1 MSARHITL
9 FDTTLRDG
17 AQGSGV
23 DFSLSD
29 KRVLAVALDQFGI
42 DYIEGGWPGANPS
55 DNKFFANPPKL
66 ARAKLVAFGM
76 TCRAQRSAGNDPSLT
91 QVLSAKTPLACL
103 VGKSSAFQVEQV
115 LNIAR
120 DENLRMIKDSCAEAV
135 KRKGAGGCFFD
146 AEHFFDG
153 YKQDSS
159 YALACLDAA
168 AAGGASWL
176 VLCDTNGGTLPFEI
190 ERITSEV
197 SARFGIGGDGAR
209 QDGARQDGAGQDGA
223 RQDGAGQG
231 VRLGIHAHNDTGN
244 AIANS
249 LAAVRAG
256 ADQVQG
262 TLNGIGERCGNADLI
277 AVIPNLM
284 LKMGLRTSVEER
296 SLTRL
301 VDLSRLLDHRLNR
314 IPRAE
319 SPYVGLSAFAHKGG
333 LHGSAV
339 ARETRAYEHIPP
351 ESVGNRRKI
360 VVSDQAG
367 RANLKARLGDLSL
380 GDFSDAQLDRLL
392 EEVKQRES
400 EGYSYEDSEA
410 SLSLLALRV
419 LGDAVDFYT
428 IDRFRVMDERRW
440 NALGEEVIESEAVVL
455 LRAKGKG
462 VNAKEGDDGE
472 RLTAAVSDCGPV
484 NALDKALRKGLTELY
499 PQLEDLRLVDYH
511 VRIIPPDEG
520 SSGTDATTRVSIDF
534 MDADGESWTT
544 VGVSANIIVASLR
557 ALDDAYR
564 YMLFRSQQGKG

>member
-1 MSARHITL
+1 MSARHIEL

-17 AQGSGV
+17 AQSSGV
-23 DFSLSD
+23 DFSFAD
-29 KRVLAVALDQFGI
+29 KRVLANALDRFGI

-55 DNKFFANPPKL
+55 DSKFFASPPKFNH
-66 ARAKLVAFGM
+66 AKLVAFGM
-76 TCRAQRSAGNDPSLT
+76 TCRAERSAGNDPSLT
-91 QVLSAKTPLACL
+91 QVLSAKSPIACL
-103 VGKSSAFQVEQV
+103 VGKSSAFQVDEV
-115 LNIAR
+115 LRIAR

-135 KRKGAGGCFFD
+135 KRKGARGCFFD

-168 AAGGASWL
+168 AAGGASKL
-176 VLCDTNGGTLPFEI
+176 VLCDTNGGTLPFEV
-190 ERITSEV
+190 ERITGEV
-197 SARFGIGGDGAR
+197 AARFGGDEK
-209 QDGARQDGAGQDGA
+209 
-223 RQDGAGQG
+223 
-231 VRLGIHAHNDTGN
+231 VSLGIHAHNDTGN

-314 IPRAE
+314 VPRAE

-339 ARETRAYEHIPP
+339 ARETRAYEHIAP

-367 RANLKARLGDLSL
+367 RANLRMRLGDLGL
-380 GDFSDAQLDRLL
+380 GEFSDGQLDRVLG
-392 EEVKQRES
+392 EVKQRES

-419 LGDAVDFYT
+419 RGGVVDFYT

-440 NALGEEVIESEAVVL
+440 NALGEEVIESEAIVA
-455 LRAKGKG
+455 LRAKDKDREKSKDEGKEQG
-462 VNAKEGDDGE
+462 GDRVE
-472 RLTAAVSDCGPV
+472 RLTAAVSECGPV

-499 PQLEDLRLVDYH
+499 PQLEGLRLVDYH

-520 SSGTDATTRVSIDF
+520 SSGTEATTRVSIDF
-534 MDADGESWTT
+534 MDASGESWTT

-557 ALDDAYR
+557 ALDDSYR
-564 YMLFRSQQGKG
+564 YMLFRSQKEKG

>member
-1 MSARHITL
+1 MSARHIML

-17 AQGSGV
+17 AQSSGV
-23 DFSLSD
+23 DFSVAD
-29 KRVLAVALDQFGI
+29 KRVLANALDQFGI

-55 DNKFFANPPKL
+55 DSKFFANPPKL
-66 ARAKLVAFGM
+66 TRAQLVAFGM

-91 QVLSAKTPLACL
+91 QVLSAKSPLACL
-103 VGKSSAFQVEQV
+103 VGKSSVFQVDEV
-115 LNIAR
+115 LKIAR

-135 KRKGAGGCFFD
+135 RRKGAGGCFFD

-168 AAGGASWL
+168 VAGGASWL

-190 ERITSEV
+190 ERITGEV
-197 SARFGIGGDGAR
+197 SARFSGG
-209 QDGARQDGAGQDGA
+209 QEKEKEK
-223 RQDGAGQG
+223 

-284 LKMGLRTSVEER
+284 LKMGLRTSIEEQ

-339 ARETRAYEHIPP
+339 ARETRAYEHIAP
-351 ESVGNRRKI
+351 ERVGNRRKI

-367 RANLKARLGDLSL
+367 RANLKMRLGDLGL
-380 GDFSDAQLDRLL
+380 GEFSDGQLDRLL

-410 SLSLLALRV
+410 SLSLLALRARGGV
-419 LGDAVDFYT
+419 VDFYT

-440 NALGEEVIESEAVVL
+440 NALGEEVIESEAIVS
-455 LRAKGKG
+455 LRAKDNRGSKEKGGDGKG
-462 VNAKEGDDGE
+462 GNGVE
-472 RLTAAVSDCGPV
+472 RLTAAVSVCGPV

-499 PQLEDLRLVDYH
+499 PQLEGLRLVDYH

-520 SSGTDATTRVSIDF
+520 SSGTEATTRVSIDF
-534 MDADGESWTT
+534 MDGSGESWTT

-557 ALDDAYR
+557 ALDDSYR
-564 YMLFRSQQGKG
+564 YMLFRTQNRE

>member
-17 AQGSGV
+17 AQSSGV
-23 DFSLSD
+23 DFSLAD
-29 KRVLAVALDQFGI
+29 KRVLANALDQFGI

-55 DNKFFANPPKL
+55 DSKFFANPPTF
-66 ARAKLVAFGM
+66 AHAKLVAFGM
-76 TCRAQRSAGNDPSLT
+76 TCRAERSAGNDPNLT
-91 QVLSAKTPLACL
+91 QVLSAKSPLACL
-103 VGKSSAFQVEQV
+103 VGKSSVFQVDEV
-115 LNIAR
+115 LKIAR

-135 KRKGAGGCFFD
+135 KRKGEGNCFFD

-153 YKQDSS
+153 YKLDSS

-168 AAGGASWL
+168 VAGGAATL

-197 SARFGIGGDGAR
+197 SARFSSDEKISKKISKKIS
-209 QDGARQDGAGQDGA
+209 
-223 RQDGAGQG
+223 
-231 VRLGIHAHNDTGN
+231 LGIHAHNDTGN

-277 AVIPNLM
+277 AIIPNLM

-314 IPRAE
+314 VPRAE
-319 SPYVGLSAFAHKGG
+319 SPYVGVSAFAHKGG

-339 ARETRAYEHIPP
+339 ARETRAYEHIAP
-351 ESVGNRRKI
+351 ERVGNRRKI

-367 RANLKARLGDLSL
+367 RANLRMRLGDLGL
-380 GDFSDAQLDRLL
+380 GEFSDGQLNRLL

-419 LGDAVDFYT
+419 RGDVIDFYT

-440 NALGEEVIESEAVVL
+440 NALGEEVIESEAIVL
-455 LRAKGKG
+455 LHANDRDKGKG
-462 VNAKEGDDGE
+462 GESIE
-472 RLTAAVSDCGPV
+472 RLTAAVSEFGPV

-499 PQLEDLRLVDYH
+499 PSLEGLRLVDYH

-520 SSGTDATTRVSIDF
+520 SSGTEATTRVSIDF
-534 MDADGESWTT
+534 MNEGGESWTT

-557 ALDDAYR
+557 ALDDSYR
-564 YMLFRSQQGKG
+564 YMLFRSQQKKG

>member
-17 AQGSGV
+17 AQSSGV
-23 DFSLSD
+23 DFSLAD
-29 KRVLAVALDQFGI
+29 KRVLANALDQFGI

-55 DNKFFANPPKL
+55 DSKFFANPPQF
-66 ARAKLVAFGM
+66 AHAKLVAFGM
-76 TCRAQRSAGNDPSLT
+76 TCRAERSAGNDPNLT
-91 QVLSAKTPLACL
+91 QVLSAKSPLACL
-103 VGKSSAFQVEQV
+103 VGKSSVFQVDEV
-115 LNIAR
+115 LKIAR

-135 KRKGAGGCFFD
+135 KRKGEGNCFFD

-153 YKQDSS
+153 YKLDSS

-168 AAGGASWL
+168 VAGGAATL

-197 SARFGIGGDGAR
+197 SARFSSDEKISKK
-209 QDGARQDGAGQDGA
+209 
-223 RQDGAGQG
+223 
-231 VRLGIHAHNDTGN
+231 VSLGIHAHNDTGN

-277 AVIPNLM
+277 AIIPNLM
-284 LKMGLRTSVEER
+284 LKMGLRTSVEEQ

-314 IPRAE
+314 VPRAE
-319 SPYVGLSAFAHKGG
+319 SPYVGVSAFAHKGG

-339 ARETRAYEHIPP
+339 ARETRAYEHIAP
-351 ESVGNRRKI
+351 ERVGNRRKI

-367 RANLKARLGDLSL
+367 RANLRMRLGDLGL
-380 GDFSDAQLDRLL
+380 GEFSDGQLNRLL

-419 LGDAVDFYT
+419 RGNVIDFYT

-440 NALGEEVIESEAVVL
+440 NALGEEVIESEAIVL
-455 LRAKGKG
+455 LHANDRDRGKG
-462 VNAKEGDDGE
+462 GESIE
-472 RLTAAVSDCGPV
+472 RLTAAVSEFGPV

-499 PQLEDLRLVDYH
+499 PSLEGLRLVDYH

-520 SSGTDATTRVSIDF
+520 SSGTEATTRVSIDF
-534 MDADGESWTT
+534 MNEGGESWTT

-557 ALDDAYR
+557 ALDDSYR
-564 YMLFRSQQGKG
+564 YMLFRSQQKKS

>member
-1 MSARHITL
+1 MSARHIEL

-17 AQGSGV
+17 AQSSGV
-23 DFSLSD
+23 DFSFAD
-29 KRVLAVALDQFGI
+29 KRVLANALDRFGI

-55 DNKFFANPPKL
+55 DSKFFASPPKFNH
-66 ARAKLVAFGM
+66 AKLVAFGM
-76 TCRAQRSAGNDPSLT
+76 TCRAERSAGNDPSLT
-91 QVLSAKTPLACL
+91 QVLSAKSPIACL
-103 VGKSSAFQVEQV
+103 VGKSSAFQVDEV
-115 LNIAR
+115 LRIAR

-135 KRKGAGGCFFD
+135 KRKGARGCFFD

-168 AAGGASWL
+168 AAGGASKL
-176 VLCDTNGGTLPFEI
+176 VLCDTNGGTLPFEV
-190 ERITSEV
+190 ERITGEV
-197 SARFGIGGDGAR
+197 AARFGGDEK
-209 QDGARQDGAGQDGA
+209 
-223 RQDGAGQG
+223 
-231 VRLGIHAHNDTGN
+231 VSLGIHAHNDTGN

-314 IPRAE
+314 VPRAE

-339 ARETRAYEHIPP
+339 ARETRAYEHIAP

-367 RANLKARLGDLSL
+367 RANLRMRLGDLGL
-380 GDFSDAQLDRLL
+380 GEFSDGQLDRVLG
-392 EEVKQRES
+392 EVKQRES

-419 LGDAVDFYT
+419 RGGVVDFYT

-440 NALGEEVIESEAVVL
+440 NALGEEVIESEAIVA
-455 LRAKGKG
+455 LRAKDKDRDKSKDEGKEQG
-462 VNAKEGDDGE
+462 GDRVE
-472 RLTAAVSDCGPV
+472 RLTAAVSECGPV

-499 PQLEDLRLVDYH
+499 PQLEGLRLVDYH

-520 SSGTDATTRVSIDF
+520 SSGTEATTRVSIDF
-534 MDADGESWTT
+534 MDASGESWTT

-557 ALDDAYR
+557 ALDDSYR
-564 YMLFRSQQGKG
+564 YMLFRSQQNKP

>member
-1 MSARHITL
+1 MSARHIML

-23 DFSLSD
+23 DFSLAD
-29 KRVLAVALDQFGI
+29 KRVLANALDQFGI

-55 DNKFFANPPKL
+55 DSNFFASPPKL
-66 ARAKLVAFGM
+66 TRAKLVAFGM
-76 TCRAQRSAGNDPSLT
+76 TCRAKRSAGNDPSLA
-91 QVLSAKTPLACL
+91 QVLSAKSPLACL
-103 VGKSSAFQVEQV
+103 VGKSSAFQVDEV
-115 LNIAR
+115 LGIAR

-135 KRKGAGGCFFD
+135 KRKGTGGCFFD

-153 YKQDSS
+153 YKQDAS

-168 AAGGASWL
+168 VAGGASWL
-176 VLCDTNGGTLPFEI
+176 VLCDTNGGTLPYEI

-197 SARFGIGGDGAR
+197 SERFDIASNESGDKGGDEGELR
-209 QDGARQDGAGQDGA
+209 
-223 RQDGAGQG
+223 

-277 AVIPNLM
+277 AVVPNLM

-314 IPRAE
+314 VPRAE
-319 SPYVGLSAFAHKGG
+319 SPYVGMSAFAHKGG

-339 ARETRAYEHIPP
+339 ARETRAYEHIAP
-351 ESVGNRRKI
+351 ERVGNRRKI

-367 RANLKARLGDLSL
+367 RANLRMRLDDL
-380 GDFSDAQLDRLL
+380 GVGTFSDGQLDRLL

-400 EGYSYEDSEA
+400 EGYSYEDSDA

-419 LGDAVDFYT
+419 RGGIVDFYT

-440 NALGEEVIESEAVVL
+440 SALGEEVIESEAIVS
-455 LRAKGKG
+455 LRAKSKSGDKDGGTGKDREG
-462 VNAKEGDDGE
+462 VE
-472 RLTAAVSDCGPV
+472 RLTAAVSVCGPV
-484 NALDKALRKGLTELY
+484 NALDKALRKGLTEMY
-499 PQLEDLRLVDYH
+499 PQLEGLRLVDYH

-520 SSGTDATTRVSIDF
+520 SSGTEATTRVSIDF
-534 MDADGESWTT
+534 MDAEGKSWTT
-544 VGVSANIIVASLR
+544 VGVSANIIVASLC

-564 YMLFRSQQGKG
+564 YMLFRSQQEKG

>member
-17 AQGSGV
+17 AQSSGV
-23 DFSLSD
+23 DFSLAD
-29 KRVLAVALDQFGI
+29 KRVLANALDQFGI

-55 DNKFFANPPKL
+55 DSKFFANPPQF
-66 ARAKLVAFGM
+66 AHAKLVAFGM
-76 TCRAQRSAGNDPSLT
+76 TCRAERSAGNDPSLT
-91 QVLSAKTPLACL
+91 QVLSAKSPLACL
-103 VGKSSAFQVEQV
+103 VGKSSAFQVDEV
-115 LNIAR
+115 LKIAR
-120 DENLRMIKDSCAEAV
+120 EENLRMIKDSCAETV
-135 KRKGAGGCFFD
+135 KRKGEGNCFFD

-153 YKQDSS
+153 YKLDSS
-159 YALACLDAA
+159 YALACLEAA
-168 AAGGASWL
+168 AAGGASTL
-176 VLCDTNGGTLPFEI
+176 VLCDTNGGTLPFEV

-197 SARFGIGGDGAR
+197 SARLVNYEKINKKIN
-209 QDGARQDGAGQDGA
+209 
-223 RQDGAGQG
+223 
-231 VRLGIHAHNDTGN
+231 LGIHAHNDTGN

-277 AVIPNLM
+277 AIIPNLM
-284 LKMGLRTSVEER
+284 LKMGLRTSVEEQ

-314 IPRAE
+314 VPRAE
-319 SPYVGLSAFAHKGG
+319 SPYVGVSAFAHKGG

-339 ARETRAYEHIPP
+339 ARETRAYEHIAP
-351 ESVGNRRKI
+351 ERVGNRRKI

-367 RANLKARLGDLSL
+367 RANLKMRLGDLGL
-380 GDFSDAQLDRLL
+380 GEFSDGQLNRLL

-419 LGDAVDFYT
+419 RGNVVDFYT

-440 NALGEEVIESEAVVL
+440 NALGEEVIESEAIVS
-455 LRAKGKG
+455 LRAKS
-462 VNAKEGDDGE
+462 KETDSKKKAGEKKVGESVE
-472 RLTAAVSDCGPV
+472 RLTAAVSEHGPV

-499 PQLEDLRLVDYH
+499 PPLEGLRLVDYH

-520 SSGTDATTRVSIDF
+520 SSGTEATTRVSIDF
-534 MDADGESWTT
+534 MNEGGESWTT

-557 ALDDAYR
+557 ALDDSYR
-564 YMLFRSQQGKG
+564 YMLFRSQQKKS

>member
-1 MSARHITL
+1 MSARHIEL

-17 AQGSGV
+17 AQSSGV
-23 DFSLSD
+23 DFSFAD
-29 KRVLAVALDQFGI
+29 KRVLANALDRFGI

-55 DNKFFANPPKL
+55 DSKFFASPPKFNH
-66 ARAKLVAFGM
+66 AKLVAFGM
-76 TCRAQRSAGNDPSLT
+76 TCRAERSAGNDPSLT
-91 QVLSAKTPLACL
+91 QVLSAKSPIACL
-103 VGKSSAFQVEQV
+103 VGKSSAFQVDEV
-115 LNIAR
+115 LRIAR

-135 KRKGAGGCFFD
+135 KRKGAEGCFFD

-168 AAGGASWL
+168 AAGGASKL
-176 VLCDTNGGTLPFEI
+176 VLCDTNGGTLPFEV
-190 ERITSEV
+190 ERITGEV
-197 SARFGIGGDGAR
+197 AARFGGDEK
-209 QDGARQDGAGQDGA
+209 
-223 RQDGAGQG
+223 
-231 VRLGIHAHNDTGN
+231 VSLGIHAHNDTGN

-314 IPRAE
+314 VPRAE

-339 ARETRAYEHIPP
+339 ARETRAYEHIAP

-367 RANLKARLGDLSL
+367 RANLRMRLGDLGL
-380 GDFSDAQLDRLL
+380 GEFSDGQLDRVL

-419 LGDAVDFYT
+419 RGSAVDFYT

-440 NALGEEVIESEAVVL
+440 NALGEEVIESEAIVS
-455 LRAKGKG
+455 LRAKDNRGNKEKG
-462 VNAKEGDDGE
+462 GDGVE
-472 RLTAAVSDCGPV
+472 RLTAAVSECGPV

-499 PQLEDLRLVDYH
+499 PQLKDLRLVDYH

-520 SSGTDATTRVSIDF
+520 SSGTEATTRVSIDF
-534 MDADGESWTT
+534 MDSGGVSWTT

-557 ALDDAYR
+557 ALDDSYR
-564 YMLFRSQQGKG
+564 YMLFRSQKTKED

>member
-17 AQGSGV
+17 AQSSGV
-23 DFSLSD
+23 DFSLAD
-29 KRVLAVALDQFGI
+29 KRVLANALDQFGI

-55 DNKFFANPPKL
+55 DSKFFANPPTF
-66 ARAKLVAFGM
+66 AHAKLVAFGM
-76 TCRAQRSAGNDPSLT
+76 TCRAERSAGNDPSLT
-91 QVLSAKTPLACL
+91 QVLSAKSPLACL
-103 VGKSSAFQVEQV
+103 VGKSSVFQVDEV
-115 LNIAR
+115 LKIAR

-135 KRKGAGGCFFD
+135 KRKGEGNCFFD

-153 YKQDSS
+153 YKLDSS

-168 AAGGASWL
+168 VAGGAATL

-197 SARFGIGGDGAR
+197 SARFSSDEKISKKISKKIS
-209 QDGARQDGAGQDGA
+209 
-223 RQDGAGQG
+223 
-231 VRLGIHAHNDTGN
+231 LGIHAHNDTGN

-277 AVIPNLM
+277 AIIPNLM
-284 LKMGLRTSVEER
+284 LKMGLRTSVEEQ

-314 IPRAE
+314 VPRAE
-319 SPYVGLSAFAHKGG
+319 SPYVGVSAFAHKGG

-339 ARETRAYEHIPP
+339 ARETRAYEHIAP
-351 ESVGNRRKI
+351 ERVGNRRKI

-367 RANLKARLGDLSL
+367 RANLRMRLGDLGL
-380 GDFSDAQLDRLL
+380 GEFSDGQLNRLL

-419 LGDAVDFYT
+419 RGNVIDFYT

-440 NALGEEVIESEAVVL
+440 NALGEEVIESEAIVL
-455 LRAKGKG
+455 LHANDRDRGKG
-462 VNAKEGDDGE
+462 GESVE
-472 RLTAAVSDCGPV
+472 RLTAAVSECGPV

-499 PQLEDLRLVDYH
+499 PSLEGLRLVDYH

-520 SSGTDATTRVSIDF
+520 SSGTEATTRVSIDF
-534 MDADGESWTT
+534 MNEGGESWTT

-557 ALDDAYR
+557 ALDDSYR
-564 YMLFRSQQGKG
+564 YMLFRSQQKKG